1 LTDNINIFNSG
12 EFAKFKSNDKHSAMK
27 KLYPL
32 YFLSLLILFFG
43 SCSRKKNL
51 QLSKNTPTAVNLSA
65 QQDSL
70 STKSPITI
78 DSSQQEP
85 IEPIVENLKTT
96 QTEDQNTDRPIK
108 NEFKLLIEKNAER
121 TERLMAE
128 LNYLKQNFVELEAK
142 SQFWT
147 DPLHLYN
154 KKIIL
159 DNGTNLYGN
168 IIFQNEITVQVETLI
183 GTLSLARES
192 IIRVVDYQVENIE
205 ETLEVVDIVKN
216 DKTTAPNNIFS
227 NTLADVVLFGDFLEN
242 QDDKKNTILSGQVK
256 NAGTKRADF
265 IKINF
270 TIYKDKSSMKK
281 PKEYT
286 VFISGSSQTFEN
298 NLVSDAS
305 LMPNEIGSFRLVVPN
320 DFGPF
325 ISYSYSIDWEQYD

>member
-1 LTDNINIFNSG
+1 
-12 EFAKFKSNDKHSAMK
+12 MK

-43 SCSRKKNL
+43 SCSTQKSPKI
-51 QLSKNTPTAVNLSA
+51 SENLSNSIDLSIKE
-65 QQDSL
+65 DSL
-70 STKSPITI
+70 QQELHDSTLI
-78 DSSQQEP
+78 DSTYQQSLE
-85 IEPIVENLKTT
+85 EEAHTT
-96 QTEDQNTDRPIK
+96 HSVNNDSN
-108 NEFKLLIEKNAER
+108 LLIENNAQHI
-121 TERLMAE
+121 ERLIAE
-128 LNYLKQNFVELEAK
+128 LNYLKSNFIELESK

-159 DNGTNLYGN
+159 DNGTNLFGN
-168 IIFQNEITVQVETLI
+168 ITFQNENTVHVETLI

-192 IIRVVDYQVENIE
+192 IVRVVDYQVQNIE
-205 ETLEVVDIVKN
+205 DDLEVVDIIKN
-216 DKTTAPNNIFS
+216 DKTKSPDNIFP
-227 NTLADVVLFGDFLEN
+227 NTSAEIVLFGDFLEN
-242 QDDKKNTILSGQVK
+242 QDEKKNTILSGQVK
-256 NAGTKRADF
+256 NIGTKQADF

-286 VFISGSSQTFEN
+286 VFILGSSQKFDN
-298 NLVSDAS
+298 NVVSDAS
-305 LMPNEIGSFRLVVPN
+305 LMPNEIGSFRLIIPN